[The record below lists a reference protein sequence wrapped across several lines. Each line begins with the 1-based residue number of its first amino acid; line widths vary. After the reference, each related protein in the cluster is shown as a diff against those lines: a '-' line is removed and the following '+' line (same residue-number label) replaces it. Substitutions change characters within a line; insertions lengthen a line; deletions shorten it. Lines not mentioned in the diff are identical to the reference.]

1 VRSLVTRG
9 EEQRPGPARA
19 RPPRLPSRGPLPR
32 PRDPA
37 EARETLKAEAFP
49 APNVQR
55 VTLLGTE
62 FTSICPRTG
71 QPDFGTVVIEY
82 IPRAT
87 CLESRALKYYLWSY
101 RDEGAFCETLAG
113 RIADDVVYAIRPRWV
128 KVRVNQNVR
137 GGIAIVAEAERG
149 SEKPVRRGG

>member
-1 VRSLVTRG
+1 VADDRSRK
-9 EEQRPGPARA
+9 PA
-19 RPPRLPSRGPLPR
+19 PLPSGGPLPR
-32 PRDPA
+32 PGSPQ
-37 EARETLKAEAFP
+37 EAREVLKAEAFP

-62 FTSICPRTG
+62 FTSICPKTG
-71 QPDFGTVVIEY
+71 QPDFGSVVIEY
-82 IPRAT
+82 IPGAK
-87 CLESRALKYYLWSY
+87 CLESKALKYYLWSY

-113 RIADDVVYAIRPRWV
+113 RIADDVVYAITPAWV

-149 SEKPVRRGG
+149 REQTG

>member
-1 VRSLVTRG
+1 MKGRARRGGRGRG
-9 EEQRPGPARA
+9 EGRKPVLPA
-19 RPPRLPSRGPLPR
+19 RGPLPR
-32 PRDPA
+32 PKTPG
-37 EARETLKAEAFP
+37 EAREVLKAEAFP
-49 APNVQR
+49 APDVQR

-82 IPRAT
+82 VPRAK
-87 CLESRALKYYLWSY
+87 CIESKALKYYLWSY

-113 RIADDVVYAIRPRWV
+113 RIADDVVYAIAPRWV

-137 GGIAIVAEAERG
+137 GGIVIVAEAERG
-149 SEKPVRRGG
+149 EATRA